1 MNAVVETGREFW
13 SGSDGRWAGERMLA
27 AVEAGRPMTAKEL
40 RSATTLRKDEWKV
53 FDTALV
59 EEVHIRLRG
68 IADLYSAGLT
78 KTIPGGLGKS
88 VYEYEKMSDM
98 TPAIVSMDG
107 NVRSDNDRVDFSR
120 AGIPLPIT
128 HKDFNL
134 QLRTLLASRSGGEGL
149 DTTQL
154 RVCGR
159 LIAEKLED
167 MLFNGS
173 SKIYQGLPIYGY
185 TTFPYRNKLAFG
197 TGGAWSAP
205 AKTGEQKLADVLS
218 MISAANADRMYGPF
232 VLYIPSTDAVALNQD
247 FKTASDKSVLSRL
260 MEIPELS
267 SIRTSDVLAADNLLL
282 VQMTSDN
289 VQLLVGEPLQ
299 NIQWDI
305 NGGFTIAFKSF
316 TIQVPLL
323 RADPSGRSGIVHMN
337 ISGTLLGARRDD
349 GSKDVSFDDPPSR
362 AIGVGDRNLR
372 EPEFKR
378 DEEGNVVEVIN
389 RDEEKED
396 KPKVTDKGRSEKDP
410 VIDSGKSTLP
420 GDKK

>member
-13 SGSDGRWAGERMLA
+13 GASDGKWAGERMLA
-27 AVEAGRPMTAKEL
+27 AVEAGRPLSAKEL
-40 RSATTLRKDEWKV
+40 RVASTLRKDEWKV

-59 EEVHIRLRG
+59 EEVQLRLRG
-68 IADLYSAGLT
+68 IADLYAAGLT
-78 KTIPGGLGKS
+78 KTIGGGLGKT

-134 QLRTLLASRSGGEGL
+134 QLRTLAASRTGGEGL

-154 RVCGR
+154 RVSGR

-173 SKIYQGLPIYGY
+173 NKVYQGLPIYGY
-185 TTFPYRNKLAFG
+185 TTFPQRNIVAFG
-197 TGGAWSAP
+197 PGGPWSSP
-205 AKTGEQKLADVLS
+205 AKTGEQKLNDVLT
-218 MISAANADRMYGPF
+218 MIAAANQDRMYGPF
-232 VLYIPSTDAVALNQD
+232 VLYIGAADAVYLEND
-247 FKTASDKSVLSRL
+247 FKTDSDKSTRSRL
-260 MEIPELS
+260 LEIDGVS
-267 SIRTSDVLAADNLLL
+267 SIRVSDVLAKDNLLL
-282 VQMTSDN
+282 VQMTADN

-323 RADPSGRSGIVHMN
+323 RADPTGRSGIVHMN
-337 ISGTLLGARRDD
+337 TTGTLL
-349 GSKDVSFDDPPSR
+349 SDPPSR
-362 AIGVGDRNLR
+362 SVGTTDRNLR
-372 EPEFKR
+372 EPEVTR
-378 DEEGNVVEVIN
+378 DAEGNITGVEARDDADEDNPPVTGKNAEEG
-389 RDEEKED
+389 KD
-396 KPKVTDKGRSEKDP
+396 KPAP
-410 VIDSGKSTLP
+410 
-420 GDKK
+420 KK

>member
-13 SGSDGRWAGERMLA
+13 GASDGKWAGEQMLKA
-27 AVEAGRPMTAKEL
+27 LEAGRPLAAKEL
-40 RSATTLRKDEWKV
+40 RVASTLRKDEWKV
-53 FDTALV
+53 FDEALV
-59 EEVHIRLRG
+59 EEVHLRLRG
-68 IADLYSAGLT
+68 VADLYGAGLT
-78 KTIPGGLGKS
+78 KSISGGLGKT

-134 QLRTLLASRSGGEGL
+134 NLRTLQASRSGGEGL
-149 DTTQL
+149 DTVQL

-173 SKIYQGLPIYGY
+173 TKIYQGLPIYGY
-185 TTFPYRNKLAFG
+185 TTFPQRNKLAFG
-197 TGGAWSAP
+197 TGGAWSSGS
-205 AKTGEQKLADVLS
+205 KTGEQKLNDVLA
-218 MISAANADRMYGPF
+218 MIAAANADRMYGPF
-232 VLYIPSTDAVALNQD
+232 VLYIPATDAVALNQD

-260 MEIPELS
+260 LEIPELS

-282 VQMTSDN
+282 VQMTADN

-316 TIQVPLL
+316 TIQVPLI
-323 RADPSGRSGIVHMN
+323 RADAAGRSGIVHMN
-337 ISGTLLGARRDD
+337 VTGTLLRDSGD
-349 GSKDVSFDDPPSR
+349 EIRAAVS
-362 AIGVGDRNLR
+362 DRNLN
-372 EPEFKR
+372 EPTIEVDKA
-378 DEEGNVVEVIN
+378 GVVRAIIAN
-389 RDEEKED
+389 DDTLPEKPD
-396 KPKVTDKGRSEKDP
+396 QG
-410 VIDSGKSTLP
+410 LP
-420 GDKK
+420 GDGRERRPRVDNELPETPEPKKTGDAKK